1 MDRHTFVFQLTK
13 APQIIEAKNVVHVSM
28 RVENGVNFRNILPQ
42 ALSAEIWRRINDE
55 REAIRLNANRCAEPL
70 ISRVGGFANI
80 ARAAYDWNPMR
91 GSGPQKCDLHVLHR
105 LEFSRQAGILWSC
118 PQR

>member
-1 MDRHTFVFQLTK
+1 MDRHTLVFQLTK
-13 APQIIEAKNVVHVSM
+13 APQIIEAKNVVHVSV
-28 RVENGVNFRNILPQ
+28 RVEHGVNFRNILPQ

-70 ISRVGGFANI
+70 IPRVGGFANL
-80 ARAAYDWNPMR
+80 ASAPYDWNPMR
-91 GSGPQKCDLHVLHR
+91 GSGSQKCDLHVLHR
-105 LEFSRQAGILWSC
+105 LEFARQAGILWPC